1 MERRCARMGDLPQ
14 LKELFQAVIVQMEQ
28 ERISI
33 WDEVYPV
40 VCFPGDIQNRRLYVL
55 TEGECI
61 LAAFALCPWS
71 AEYSR
76 LGWTEPEAEACVLE
90 RLAVRA
96 DRRGEGLGAAALQY
110 AADAAEAEGA
120 RYLRLLVVDFNR
132 PAAAL
137 YRKCGFRRVEGI
149 YHNVVDRDLTLLEY
163 GFEKRL

>member
-1 MERRCARMGDLPQ
+1 MERRYARMGDVPQ
-14 LKELFQAVIVQMEQ
+14 LKELFRAVIVQMER

-40 VCFPGDIQNRRLYVL
+40 VCFPEDIQNRRLYVL
-55 TEGECI
+55 TEGACI
-61 LAAFALCPWS
+61 LAAFALCPGS
-71 AEYSR
+71 AEYGR

-110 AADAAEAEGA
+110 AADAAKAKGA
-120 RYLRLLVVDFNR
+120 RYLRLLAVDFNT

-137 YRKCGFRRVEGI
+137 YRKCGFRQAEGI

>member
-1 MERRCARMGDLPQ
+1 MNQNNVWQEYLKAVPELQAPFEAQCRENWVDGTDGPYVIWGMGLMP
-14 LKELFQAVIVQMEQ
+14 
-28 ERISI
+28 
-33 WDEVYPV
+33 
-40 VCFPGDIQNRRLYVL
+40 
-55 TEGECI
+55 CI
-61 LAAFALCPWS
+61 
-71 AEYSR
+71 
-76 LGWTEPEAEACVLE
+76 LE

-137 YRKCGFRRVEGI
+137 YRKCGFRRVDGV
-149 YHNVVDRDLTLLEY
+149 YHNVVDGDRTLLEY